1 MTMTYRFLIA
11 ALAALT
17 VFFCGCDKEKAPN
30 KEKENSEKLTKIDGD
45 PVFDPQMVPTVIH
58 TSSGHD
64 VDALLKQVENETNTV
79 VLAQL
84 ATFLSQT
91 TKRGPSVRAAFKK
104 LLASEDKDLREQ
116 TLMALEDY
124 AGVSFMLDDLIPF
137 LNDPDEDIRD
147 DAMTTVADYV
157 KGKKK
162 YQTLIDCLDSQ
173 YQDVVDNAVFN
184 LGFYTDKDYE
194 KAEDWKK
201 WWEENKDTFQPTD

>member
-104 LLASEDKDLREQ
+104 LLASEDKDLR
-116 TLMALEDY
+116 
-124 AGVSFMLDDLIPF
+124 
-137 LNDPDEDIRD
+137 
-147 DAMTTVADYV
+147 
-157 KGKKK
+157 
-162 YQTLIDCLDSQ
+162 
-173 YQDVVDNAVFN
+173 
-184 LGFYTDKDYE
+184 
-194 KAEDWKK
+194 
-201 WWEENKDTFQPTD
+201 